1 MNPTQLKAS
10 LRLWE
15 SRARYRKARHAR
27 AERRGDRNG
36 VLKWG
41 PKLEESRQMVARRRM
56 QIADHP
62 GIAPPIITAAQLGL
76 TFQWVFGQRGT
87 PTRRTGHYTAGPR
100 ARNAAA
106 GIAIVRGLHRQHAG
120 QGWGGGSYDAV
131 ICDDGTLI
139 LVNPPLRK
147 SAHVAMN
154 NTGNAAINCPGT
166 TGDKPTREQEATYR
180 WYVRNAHTRKVPKAH
195 RQPVDLRK
203 LTRYGHS
210 DLNATA
216 CPGAFKPMFK
226 ES

>member
-1 MNPTQLKAS
+1 MSVQQLKAS

-15 SRARYRKARHAR
+15 SRARYRKARHHHHEQRHNHAGM
-27 AERRGDRNG
+27 A
-36 VLKWG
+36 KWG
-41 PKLEESRQMVARRRM
+41 PKLEEARYMVARRKM
-56 QIADHP
+56 QLADHAGAKP
-62 GIAPPIITAAQLGL
+62 RIITAAQIGL
-76 TFQWVFGQRGT
+76 TFQWVFGERGRIY
-87 PTRRTGHYTAGPR
+87 RRTGHYTAGPR
-100 ARNAAA
+100 ARNAAE

-139 LVNPPLRK
+139 LVNPPRRK
-147 SAHVAMN
+147 SAHVAGE
-154 NTGNAAINCPGT
+154 NTGNASINCPGT
-166 TGDKPTREQEATYR
+166 TGDRPTRQQIATYQ
-180 WYVRNAHTRKVPKAH
+180 WYVANAHTRALPAAH

-203 LTRYGHS
+203 VTRYAHN